1 MLLTS
6 NYVYPAEITGYVREA
21 LADFN
26 INQFTLS
33 RFLPDEAIDD
43 IEYRVAAGGTGLA
56 DAAVYRTY
64 DAESGIARRQPL
76 SSIIGELPPLS
87 LKARLSEY
95 DRLRMMKVTDQRL
108 RDQLFND
115 ARKLTKDVAARVEL
129 ARGQTLATGT
139 TPIPELGQTVSWG
152 RASGHTV
159 TAGTLWTAGGADPLQ
174 DLMSWRDTY
183 LATNGVDP
191 GSIVISRRIWNIML
205 RNQAIRNQVFGGTA
219 QYVGGNQ
226 SSIVNQLSLNQV
238 LVAQGLPEVT
248 LYQAQVNVNGTATK
262 VLPDNVVLL
271 LPPPVPGGEDSGPVE
286 DTQLGGVFWG
296 TTAEAMDPRFGLD
309 ESDLPGVVSGEYTDE
324 DPIAVWTKVASIN
337 LPVMA
342 NPNLSFAATVA

>member
-1 MLLTS
+1 MLLTE
-6 NYVYPAEITGYVREA
+6 NYVYPAEVTGYVRDA

-33 RFLPDEAIDD
+33 RYLPDEPVDD
-43 IEYRVAAGGTGLA
+43 IQYRVAAGGTGLA
-56 DAAVYRTY
+56 DAATYRAY
-64 DAESGIARRQPL
+64 DAESPIGRRQPL

-95 DRLRMMKVTDQRL
+95 DRLRYRKVTDEKL
-108 RDQLFND
+108 RDALFND
-115 ARKLTKDVAARVEL
+115 AKKLTKDVAARVEL

-139 TPIPELGQTVSWG
+139 TPLAELGLTVNWG
-152 RASGHTV
+152 RSSAHTV
-159 TAGTLWTAGGADPLQ
+159 TAATLWSDTSADILS

-191 GSIVISRRIWNIML
+191 GAMVVSRRIFNLML
-205 RNQAIRNQVFGGTA
+205 RNQAVRNQVFPGA
-219 QYVGGNQ
+219 NQ
-226 SSIVNQLSLNQV
+226 PSIVTQAGINEMLG
-238 LVAQGLPEVT
+238 AQGLPPVD

-262 VLPDNVVLL
+262 VVPDNVLL
-271 LPPPVPGGEDSGPVE
+271 FLPPAVSGANDTGIDE

-296 TTAEAMDPRFGLD
+296 TTAEAMDPRFNLAG
-309 ESDLPGVVSGEYTDE
+309 EEPGIVAGEYTEE
-324 DPIAVWTKVASIN
+324 DPISVWTKVASIN
-337 LPVMA
+337 LPVLA